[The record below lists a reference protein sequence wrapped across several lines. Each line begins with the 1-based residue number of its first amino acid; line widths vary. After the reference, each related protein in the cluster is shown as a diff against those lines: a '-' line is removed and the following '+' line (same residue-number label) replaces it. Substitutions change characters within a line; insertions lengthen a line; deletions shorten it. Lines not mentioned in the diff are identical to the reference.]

1 MADKRINKRRA
12 EKLKSQGAEAKA
24 FLKDLGNSF
33 KDDKEQDR
41 IVHTKNYKIV
51 NFFVF
56 IILAIGAV
64 IMVFPL
70 LYMVATSFM
79 TKNQILS
86 GHFSI
91 LPDPILIGK
100 YSEVLQKGEFI
111 SGVWNTIKVEIPV
124 LIIGGF
130 TSSLAAF
137 AFAKMNFRG
146 KNLLF
151 LALLATIMIPFA
163 VVMIPQYVLFVKLG
177 WTNSLLPLI
186 IPGCFGNVSMI
197 FFLRQNLFGVPND
210 LMDAAKLDGC
220 GYFQSYYKIFL
231 PLMKGALGTQ
241 LMLWFM
247 GIWNDY
253 LAPTIFLRSEKL
265 WTLQVVIRS
274 FNSYYAIQSDYALI
288 MAASVIAML
297 PTLVLFFAF
306 QRVIIES
313 VAISGIK

>member
-1 MADKRINKRRA
+1 MDIAIKRKSGNKDYQTDRVLSSK
-12 EKLKSQGAEAKA
+12 EKFWNIVIFILLALFA
-24 FLKDLGNSF
+24 F
-33 KDDKEQDR
+33 
-41 IVHTKNYKIV
+41 T
-51 NFFVF
+51 
-56 IILAIGAV
+56 
-64 IMVFPL
+64 MVFPL
-70 LYMVATSFM
+70 IYMVATSFM

-86 GHFSI
+86 GSLTI
-91 LPDPILIGK
+91 IPDPILIGK
-100 YSEVLQKGEFI
+100 YSEVLKKGQFI
-111 SGVWNTIKVEIPV
+111 SGIFNTIKVEIPV
-124 LIIGGF
+124 LLIGGF

-163 VVMIPQYVLFVKLG
+163 VVMIPQYVLFTKLH
-177 WTNSLLPLI
+177 WTNSLAPLI

-197 FFLRQNLFGVPND
+197 FFLRQNLYSIPSE
-210 LMDAAKLDGC
+210 LMDAAKIDGC
-220 GYFQSYYKIFL
+220 NYFGIYYKIFL

-253 LAPTIFLRSEKL
+253 LAPTIFLRSEKN

-297 PTLVLFFAF
+297 PTLLLFFVF

-313 VAISGIK
+313 IAISGIK

>member
-1 MADKRINKRRA
+1 MATAILSKPKSSQKDYMNDRVTSPK
-12 EKLKSQGAEAKA
+12 EKTFNIIIFVLL
-24 FLKDLGNSF
+24 FLFAL
-33 KDDKEQDR
+33 
-41 IVHTKNYKIV
+41 T
-51 NFFVF
+51 
-56 IILAIGAV
+56 
-64 IMVFPL
+64 MVFPL
-70 LYMVATSFM
+70 VYMVATSFM

-86 GHFSI
+86 GTLTI
-91 LPDPILIGK
+91 IPDPILIGK
-100 YSEVLQKGEFI
+100 YSEVMKKGQFI
-111 SGVWNTIKVEIPV
+111 SGIINTIKVEIPV

-137 AFAKMNFRG
+137 AFAKMEFRG
-146 KNLLF
+146 KNALF

-163 VVMIPQYVLFVKLG
+163 VVMIPQYVLFTKLH
-177 WTNSLLPLI
+177 WTNSLAPLI

-197 FFLRQNLFGVPND
+197 FFLRQNLYSIPSD
-210 LMDAAKLDGC
+210 LMDAAKIDGC
-220 GYFQSYYKIFL
+220 NYFGIYWKIFL

-253 LAPTIFLRSEKL
+253 LAPTIFLRSEKT

-274 FNSYYAIQSDYALI
+274 FNHYYAIQSDYALI

-297 PTLVLFFAF
+297 PTLILFFLF

-313 VAISGIK
+313 IAISGIK

>member
-1 MADKRINKRRA
+1 MELAMKSKSNSKDYTNDRVTSQK
-12 EKLKSQGAEAKA
+12 EKVM
-24 FLKDLGNSF
+24 NV
-33 KDDKEQDR
+33 
-41 IVHTKNYKIV
+41 I
-51 NFFVF
+51 VF
-56 IILAIGAV
+56 ILLFLFAIT
-64 IMVFPL
+64 MVFPL
-70 LYMVATSFM
+70 VYMVATSFM

-86 GHFSI
+86 GKLTLF
-91 LPDPILIGK
+91 PNPILIGK
-100 YSEVLQKGEFI
+100 YSQVLAKGQFI
-111 SGVWNTIKVEIPV
+111 SGVINTVCVEIPV
-124 LIIGGF
+124 LLIGGF

-146 KNLLF
+146 KNILF

-163 VVMIPQYVLFVKLG
+163 VVMIPQYVLFTKLG
-177 WTNSLLPLI
+177 WTNSLAPLI
-186 IPGCFGNVSMI
+186 IPGCFGNVGMI
-197 FFLRQNLFGVPND
+197 FFLRQNLYSIPSD
-210 LMDAAKLDGC
+210 LMDAAKIDGC
-220 GYFQSYYKIFL
+220 NYFRIYYKIFL

-274 FNSYYAIQSDYALI
+274 FNHYYAIQSDYALI

-297 PTLVLFFAF
+297 PTLVLFFLF

-313 VAISGIK
+313 IAISGIK

>member
-1 MADKRINKRRA
+1 MSKRTIKANSKDYQTAKVVTPKERFIN
-12 EKLKSQGAEAKA
+12 
-24 FLKDLGNSF
+24 
-33 KDDKEQDR
+33 
-41 IVHTKNYKIV
+41 IV
-51 NFFVF
+51 VF
-56 IILAIGAV
+56 ILLLLLAV
-64 IMVFPL
+64 CMVFPL
-70 LYMVATSFM
+70 IYMVATSFM

-86 GHFSI
+86 GSLTLF
-91 LPDPILIGK
+91 PDPILIGK
-100 YSEVLQKGEFI
+100 YSEVLNKANFI
-111 SGVWNTIKVEIPV
+111 NGIINTIKVEIPV

-146 KNLLF
+146 KNALF

-163 VVMIPQYVLFVKLG
+163 VVMIPQYVLFTKLG

-197 FFLRQNLFGVPND
+197 FFLRQNLYSIPSD

-220 GYFQSYYKIFL
+220 NYFTTYLRVFL

-253 LAPTIFLRSEKL
+253 LAPTIFLRSEQT

-288 MAASVIAML
+288 MAASVIAMI
-297 PTLVLFFAF
+297 PTLLLFFIF

-313 VAISGIK
+313 IAISGIK

>member
-1 MADKRINKRRA
+1 MAKKNNKKDYQSSRVLSPKERTA
-12 EKLKSQGAEAKA
+12 NIIIFIVLALFA
-24 FLKDLGNSF
+24 F
-33 KDDKEQDR
+33 
-41 IVHTKNYKIV
+41 T
-51 NFFVF
+51 
-56 IILAIGAV
+56 
-64 IMVFPL
+64 MVFPL
-70 LYMVATSFM
+70 IYMVATSFM

-86 GHFSI
+86 GKLTIF
-91 LPDPILIGK
+91 PDPILIGK
-100 YSEVLQKGEFI
+100 YSEVLQKGQFI
-111 SGVWNTIKVEIPV
+111 SGIINTVIVEIPV
-124 LIIGGF
+124 LLFGGF

-146 KNLLF
+146 KNALF

-163 VVMIPQYVLFVKLG
+163 VVMIPQYVLFTRLH

-197 FFLRQNLFGVPND
+197 FFLRQNLYSIPSD
-210 LMDAAKLDGC
+210 LMDAAKIDGS
-220 GYFQSYYKIFL
+220 GYFGIYARIFL

-253 LAPTIFLRSEKL
+253 LAPTIFLRSEKY

-274 FNSYYAIQSDYALI
+274 FNHYYAIQSDYALI

-297 PTLVLFFAF
+297 PTLVLFFLF

-313 VAISGIK
+313 IAISGIK

>member
-1 MADKRINKRRA
+1 MAKNKDVSSEQLSKKEKGIN
-12 EKLKSQGAEAKA
+12 
-24 FLKDLGNSF
+24 
-33 KDDKEQDR
+33 
-41 IVHTKNYKIV
+41 VV
-51 NFFVF
+51 VF
-56 IILAIGAV
+56 IVLLIGAL

-70 LYMVATSFM
+70 IYMVATSFM

-86 GHFSI
+86 GQFSI
-91 LPDPILIGK
+91 FPDPILLGK
-100 YSEVLQKGEFI
+100 FGEVLSKGEFI
-111 SGVWNTIKVEIPV
+111 NGIFNTLWVEIPV

-130 TSSLAAF
+130 TSSIAAF
-137 AFAKMNFRG
+137 AFAKMEFRG
-146 KNLLF
+146 KNALF

-163 VVMIPQYVLFVKLG
+163 VVMIPQFVLFTKLG

-197 FFLRQNLFGVPND
+197 FFLRQNLFGIPKD

-220 GYFQSYYKIFL
+220 TYFGCYWRVFL

-297 PTLVLFFAF
+297 PTLVLFFLF

-313 VAISGIK
+313 IAISGIK